1 MLTLE
6 QNSLTIRF
14 PEIHPDA
21 VCQISFKR
29 TLRIPDDNKTH
40 RLPPDLGNFTL
51 AHVDDHANALPAT
64 WHKRGGV
71 FLPMHQSE
79 AMWIRF
85 SSQYPFAVKIAAGKI
100 NAVTGKPWSTGLE
113 GPTAKPA
120 PTLRSGQVDVPV
132 SMGWAGERILPG
144 EAPEGQDYLAVP
156 AQPWLDGFCVE
167 KGKIRQFV
175 AMPLGEGYTVEEQI
189 TGEAVHGGLQIM
201 VYPLKPE
208 FYRPR
213 RNVLRGMMAG
223 ASAGAMENS
232 VYGMC
237 VSASSASG
245 ARSLK
250 AVQPEMGMAPGGLM
264 EQTIHADAFGI
275 EKYDQSVSAKC
286 FVHLLNSEQY
296 HRVTGKPTPHRAPDA
311 NDYTRAGLPWFAV
324 WEPHAKALPGAPALR
339 KLDSVANMANK
350 LGHTP
355 PSGADQ
361 LAPPPAVVY
370 VNLKGQV
377 REGDF

>member
-6 QNSLTIRF
+6 QNRLTIRF
-14 PEIHPDA
+14 PEIHADA
-21 VCQISFKR
+21 VCHIDFQR

-40 RLPPDLGNFTL
+40 RLPPSLGVFPL
-51 AHVDDHANALPAT
+51 AHVDDHAAKLPAS

-85 SSQYPFAVKIAAGKI
+85 NSKYPFAVKIAAGKI
-100 NAVTGKPWSTGLE
+100 NAVTGKPWSTELE
-113 GPTAKPA
+113 GPTAKPT
-120 PTLRSGQVDVPV
+120 PTMRCGQVDVPI
-132 SMGWAGERILPG
+132 SMGFPSGERILPG
-144 EAPEGQDYLAVP
+144 AAPEGQDYLAVP

-213 RNVLRGMMAG
+213 PNVLRGMMAG
-223 ASAGAMENS
+223 ASAGVMESS
-232 VYGMC
+232 VYGMSL
-237 VSASSASG
+237 SASIGS
-245 ARSLK
+245 ARSL
-250 AVQPEMGMAPGGLM
+250 QPEMGMAPGGLM
-264 EQTIHADAFGI
+264 EQTIHADAFGLG
-275 EKYDQSVSAKC
+275 KYDQSVSAKC
-286 FVHLLNSEQY
+286 FVHLINSEQY
-296 HRVTGKPTPHRAPDA
+296 VRVTGKPAPHRAPDA

-324 WEPHAKALPGAPALR
+324 WEPNAKAIPGAPALR

-350 LGHTP
+350 LGHAAP
-355 PSGADQ
+355 DAGKEP
-361 LAPPPAVVY
+361 APPPAVVY
-370 VNLKGQV
+370 VKLPGQV
-377 REGDF
+377 REGEF